1 MEEVSNTGKKTNWL
15 KRLGLMGFL
24 FFLIKGILWLVLFA
38 GIYFGLMNESTVEK
52 LKDLLPF

>member
-24 FFLIKGILWLVLFA
+24 FFLIKGILWLGLFA
-38 GIYFGLMNESTVEK
+38 GIYFGLMNEASVEK
-52 LKDLLPF
+52 LKNLLPF